1 MQINRFQKDKKK
13 NKNIVFKYAKDTG
26 RAPIQIL
33 WTVCGGVTT
42 NQKPSWYLDIVLSGT
57 KCCWRSL
64 ALGMGESK
72 SIKLSIIP

>member
-1 MQINRFQKDKKK
+1 MQRTQVEPLSRFFGLC
-13 NKNIVFKYAKDTG
+13 V
-26 RAPIQIL
+26 
-33 WTVCGGVTT
+33 GGVTT
-42 NQKPSWYLDIVLSGT
+42 NQKPSWYLDIALSGT